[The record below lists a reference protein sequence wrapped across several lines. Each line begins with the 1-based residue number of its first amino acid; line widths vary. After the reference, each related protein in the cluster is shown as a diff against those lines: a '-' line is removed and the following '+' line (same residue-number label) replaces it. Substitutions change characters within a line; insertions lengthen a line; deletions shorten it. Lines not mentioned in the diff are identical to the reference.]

1 MTEYPKRSQ
10 LTQWEIVEDGEKV
23 HLRIVHDDRPE
34 SLVTLTYK
42 QLGETVASLMSA
54 IVQNIGIRVQAKK
67 ALSADNSLIPVQ
79 PIPAAPFFQMHI
91 AQDRSHVLLEFRS
104 ANGMVFQYSMAVA
117 QAEGIARKILQ
128 DLDTYPPA
136 DKRH

>member
-1 MTEYPKRSQ
+1 MTTYPNRSQ

-23 HLRIVHDDRPE
+23 RLRIVHDDRPE

-42 QLGETVASLMSA
+42 QLAETVASLISA
-54 IVQNIGIRVQAKK
+54 IVQGIGIRAQANKT
-67 ALSADNSLIPVQ
+67 LTADNTLVPAQ

-104 ANGMVFQYSMAVA
+104 VNGMVFQYSMAVS

-128 DLDTYPPA
+128 DLDSYRPA